1 MREFRDLYRHQKHI
15 LEQLTQDEDT
25 KRVRQIRPGEQAQSV
40 YDAVT
45 GPTSRYAIQRSKRG
59 EIRSINPD
67 EMTEEEADTSPYTL
81 YNEADSVEDE
91 VLFSGRRDE
100 GLFTPISNPMV
111 VMENSRMTETMIQ
124 YGASLIDAVDEDEFD
139 DTAEKTKALI
149 SANDIEARHFIHSVP
164 PIWRHAYFEINRNFD
179 NHGREKEDM
188 LDRLDFFAQRLEMS
202 GRELQELS
210 TLELMERDRSY
221 GTSNHG
227 CSASTFDHLTWAV
240 EADQNLSNSVQ
251 SIFPSGRSGARC
263 SGKICRIYEGYHRAT
278 KRLVGQDRW
287 HSLGLVL
294 PRNP

>member
-45 GPTSRYAIQRSKRG
+45 GPTSRYAIQRSRRG

-81 YNEADSVEDE
+81 YNGADSVEDE

-100 GLFTPISNPMV
+100 GLFTPINNPMV

-124 YGASLIDAVDEDEFD
+124 YGASLIDAVDGDEMEEDEFD
-139 DTAEKTKALI
+139 DTAEKTKALM
-149 SANDIEARHFIHSVP
+149 SANDSEARHFIHSVP
-164 PIWRHAYFEINRNFD
+164 PIWRHAYFDINRNFD

-210 TLELMERDRSY
+210 TLELMERDRAY
-221 GTSNHG
+221 GTSNRD
-227 CSASTFDHLTWAV
+227 CIAPTLDHLIRAV
-240 EADQNLSNSVQ
+240 EADQSFKQ
-251 SIFPSGRSGARC
+251 RS
-263 SGKICRIYEGYHRAT
+263 K
-278 KRLVGQDRW
+278 
-287 HSLGLVL
+287 SLFI
-294 PRNP
+294 